1 MSDTPISKTH
11 FAIAGTVFFVYLLFV
26 GVGMRAGHDVPSGF
40 YRPHVNTGPKFV
52 NNLADTYGSDVIG
65 NGLIG
70 FAIIGGGLF
79 AIWI

>member
-1 MSDTPISKTH
+1 M
-11 FAIAGTVFFVYLLFV
+11 
-26 GVGMRAGHDVPSGF
+26 PSGF